1 MRMNSRK
8 LADCSSVLSP
18 YYLFHLKVKSE
29 VTQSCPTLC
38 DPMDHSLSGSSVHG
52 IFQAR
57 ILEWVALSFPKRS
70 FQPRVWTRVSCIVGR
85 CFTVWATREVFH
97 LTVFFFYQI
106 CSSPK
111 AALYFGRSVFVKKG
125 LALHSSGC
133 YEHLK
138 VFSRS
143 YRIPEPYLRTS
154 VWTVGSHLSQGYFL
168 PQSGWGHNCRQL

>member
-1 MRMNSRK
+1 MGSGKTTITDDLGVNVSHSVISDSLQPTRLLCPRNSPGENTGVGNHALLQRIPNPGF
-8 LADCSSVLSP
+8 AGR
-18 YYLFHLKVKSE
+18 LF
-29 VTQSCPTLC
+29 T
-38 DPMDHSLSGSSVHG
+38 
-52 IFQAR
+52 I
-57 ILEWVALSFPKRS
+57 
-70 FQPRVWTRVSCIVGR
+70 
-85 CFTVWATREVFH
+85 WATREVFH